1 MKISIGGYS
10 LLATCL
16 LLSFGFHPC
25 RADTTAAETN
35 GEGHRAKRPNVVWIM
50 SEDNSCHYLQLFDK
64 QGTPTPNISKLA
76 AGGVVFDRAF
86 SNSPV
91 CSVARTTLITSI
103 YAPRIGT
110 QFHRKLNPVGLPPG
124 WKLFPQYLKQAGYY
138 TTNNS
143 KTDYNVSMV
152 GQSPWDASNKKATW
166 RNRNDTSQPFFH
178 VQTFA
183 QSHESS
189 LHFPA
194 DHVASKPTETEL
206 ETIKLA
212 PFYPNTP
219 LFQYTHARYH
229 DRIRVID
236 DQVGGLVAKLAEDNL
251 LDDTFI
257 FYFGDHGGV
266 LPRSKG
272 YVYETGLHV
281 PLVIYIPKNFR
292 HLSEFKP
299 GQRSEGFVEFVDFG
313 PTVLNLAGVK
323 TPDQMNGRP
332 FLGKGVTAADISQR
346 DSTIGYA
353 DRFDEKYDLVRSLR
367 IGNLKYIRNFNAIY
381 PNGLENQYRYKMA
394 AYRQWRQL
402 SQSGALN
409 EMENRFF
416 QPKPVEE
423 LYDLKTD
430 PYETRNLADTPAAG
444 ADLGRMRHELVRRM
458 KSLPDTSLYPESVV
472 IENTTQQTELFS
484 DTHRRQISELLD
496 VANLSLQSFDRA
508 AAGIQTALESE
519 SPWQRYWGLIVCST
533 FGDQADR
540 FLPRA
545 EALLKDKQPEVRL
558 RAIEFIGLLGHA
570 DPVPYYVAE
579 LKQSKNQATT
589 VSLLNSMVFYTDF
602 VEQPRKPIA
611 LETIPFSTER
621 FVRHRM
627 DYLARPNSR

>member
-10 LLATCL
+10 LLVTCL

-25 RADTTAAETN
+25 RADTTVAESN
-35 GEGHRAKRPNVVWIM
+35 RERPRAKRPNVVWIM
-50 SEDNSCHYLQLFDK
+50 SEDNSCHYLKLFDK
-64 QGTPTPNISKLA
+64 QGAPTPNISKLA
-76 AGGVVFDRAF
+76 VGGVLFERAF

-124 WKLFPQYLKQAGYY
+124 WKLFPQYLKAAGYY

-152 GQSPWDASNKKATW
+152 GQDPWNASNKKATW
-166 RNRNDTSQPFFH
+166 RNRQAGQPFFH

-194 DHVASKPTETEL
+194 DQVTSKPTETKP
-206 ETIKLA
+206 ETLKLA
-212 PFYPNTP
+212 PFFPDTP
-219 LFQYTHARYH
+219 LFRYTHARYH

-236 DQVGGLVAKLAEDNL
+236 NQVGGLVAKLAEDNL

-281 PLVIYIPKNFR
+281 PLVVYIPKNFR

-299 GQRSEGFVEFVDFG
+299 GQRSQAFVEFVDFG
-313 PTVLNLAGVK
+313 PTVLKLAGVK
-323 TPDQMNGRP
+323 TPGQMNGRP
-332 FLGKGVTAADISQR
+332 FLGKGVTAAEVSKR

-367 IGNLKYIRNFNAIY
+367 IGHLKYIRNFNAIY

-394 AYRQWRQL
+394 AYQQWREL

-430 PYETRNLADTPAAG
+430 PYETSNLADTPAAQ
-444 ADLGRMRHELVRRM
+444 ADLARMRQELVRRM
-458 KSLPDTSLYPESVV
+458 KSLPDTSLYPESFV
-472 IENTTQQTELFS
+472 IENTTQQPVLFS
-484 DTHRRQISELLD
+484 DTHRQQISELLD

-508 AAGIQTALESE
+508 AAGIQAALESE
-519 SPWQRYWGLIVCST
+519 SAWQRYWGLIVCST
-533 FGDQADR
+533 FGDQAAR

-579 LKQSKNQATT
+579 LMQSQNQANT
-589 VSLLNSMVFYTDF
+589 VNLLNSMVFYTDF
-602 VEQPRKPIA
+602 VQQPRKPIE

-627 DYLARPNSR
+627 DYLARPNPR